1 MKILIA
7 SRSVKDIDRDDG
19 GWFLESQINKTNTWK
34 QSKLLHIM
42 QFFFGGG
49 GGERRGEIFL
59 SKGPPTFLLFETTDS
74 NIW

>member
-42 QFFFGGG
+42 QFFLGGG
-49 GGERRGEIFL
+49 RGEGRRNFL
-59 SKGPPTFLLFETTDS
+59 K
-74 NIW
+74 